1 MAHYQ
6 MKPLRRA
13 LASSVAAALFG
24 VFFSSRSSFASNMSQ
39 AAGIH
44 AIQPLLTALRA
55 TQLPVCVEAAER
67 LYASFAHTHAADL
80 ALRSAKLDSAHALAL
95 AAAIRHATQGG
106 AFQLRGFSASY
117 NPQIGS
123 TGAAAIVAAM
133 PDNLAEFGLV
143 GCALDDV
150 AGDAIVEFM
159 ARATKLRV
167 ICVEE
172 NTFST
177 AMVARITQAGR
188 LLPGCLV
195 VV

>member
-1 MAHYQ
+1 M
-6 MKPLRRA
+6 
-13 LASSVAAALFG
+13 
-24 VFFSSRSSFASNMSQ
+24 
-39 AAGIH
+39 
-44 AIQPLLTALRA
+44 
-55 TQLPVCVEAAER
+55 
-67 LYASFAHTHAADL
+67 
-80 ALRSAKLDSAHALAL
+80 AL

-159 ARATKLRV
+159 ARATALRV